1 MSLFPS
7 PEVNDFFDKRLIVS
21 WNIMQP
27 SHLPS
32 LKNILIQVSSSPPII
47 FDPLQDPK
55 LEILEINGNEFIVNW
70 VIRRPLVRTEVTL
83 SIQSEIISEEHTLI
97 INPENYTQ
105 TE

>member
-21 WNIMQP
+21 WNITQP
-27 SHLPS
+27 SQLPS
-32 LKNILIQVSSSPPII
+32 LKNILIQVSGSPPII
-47 FDPLQDPK
+47 FDPLQDPN
-55 LEILEINGNEFIVNW
+55 LEIYEITDNEFIVNW
-70 VIRRPLVRTEVTL
+70 VIRRPLVRTEVTF